1 MPTSVSSATELATG
15 VHLSVNGAI
24 ATITLNIPSRH
35 NALAGDDIEQFCQ
48 HLQQVQNTPELRVLI
63 VTGQGEKTF
72 CAGAALDQLGS
83 GSISGERFAEM
94 TDQLAAIRI
103 PTLCA
108 FNGSAY
114 GGGAEIGLAC
124 DFRIGIHGM
133 RVFVPPA
140 RIGLCYP
147 VNGIER
153 FVTVLGVNTAKRL
166 LLASE
171 EFAADE
177 LLRVGYLTHLVSRD
191 ELVGTTQSLA
201 ERMAGYAP
209 LALKAMKEI
218 CNQTALGQL
227 DKIHAN
233 GIAQACN
240 ASDDLQEGFRA
251 LQEKRSPV
259 FASK

>member
-1 MPTSVSSATELATG
+1 MPSSVSPATLPAG
-15 VHLSVNGAI
+15 VHLSIDGVI
-24 ATITLNIPSRH
+24 ATLTLNIPARH
-35 NALAGDDIEQFCQ
+35 NALAGEDIEQFCQ
-48 HLQQVQNTPELRVLI
+48 HLQDVQNNPGLRVLI
-63 VTGQGEKTF
+63 VTGTGDKTF

-114 GGGAEIGLAC
+114 GGGSEIGLAC
-124 DFRIGIHGM
+124 DFRIGIEGM

-153 FVTVLGVNTAKRL
+153 FVTVLGINTAKRL

-171 EFAADE
+171 ELSAKE
-177 LLRVGYLTHLVSRD
+177 LLRLGYLTHLVPRD
-191 ELVGTTQSLA
+191 ELVATTQVLA
-201 ERMAGYAP
+201 ERLAGYAP
-209 LALKAMKEI
+209 LALKAMKEL
-218 CNQTALGQL
+218 CNQVALGPL
-227 DKIHAN
+227 DKTQAN
-233 GIAQACN
+233 AIAQACN
-240 ASDDLQEGFRA
+240 ASADLQEGFRA
-251 LQEKRSPV
+251 LQEKRPPV
-259 FASK
+259 FSGQ

>member
-1 MPTSVSSATELATG
+1 MSSSASAAAELPIGIHLTLDG
-15 VHLSVNGAI
+15 VI
-24 ATITLNIPSRH
+24 ATLTLNIPSRH
-35 NALAGDDIEQFCQ
+35 NALKGDDIEQICH
-48 HLQQVQNTPELRVLI
+48 HLQQVQNHPDLRVLV
-63 VTGQGEKTF
+63 VTGTGNKTF

-83 GSISGERFAEM
+83 GSITGERFAEM

-114 GGGAEIGLAC
+114 GGGSEVGLAC
-124 DFRIGIHGM
+124 DFRIGADDM

-147 VNGIER
+147 VNGIQR
-153 FVTVLGVNTAKRL
+153 FVTVLGINTAKRM

-171 EFAADE
+171 EFTAQE
-177 LLRVGYLTHLVSRD
+177 LLQLGYLTHLVPRD
-191 ELVGTTQSLA
+191 QLAATTQALA
-201 ERMAGYAP
+201 ERLAGYAP

-227 DKIHAN
+227 DKTQAN
-233 GIAQACN
+233 AITQACN
-240 ASDDLQEGFRA
+240 ASADLREGFRA
-251 LQEKRSPV
+251 LQEKRPPV
-259 FASK
+259 FTGQ